1 MVASALD
8 NYLKN
13 LSDYDLIDSDREIAL
28 ANKIAKGDE
37 SAIQELTLANLRLV
51 VTIAKQFMNRGVALG
66 ELIAEGNHGLVK
78 AAQRFRPGHGAKFA
92 SYAAWWIKQNI
103 RRAIRDDKRIVR
115 VPVQSLLR
123 MQKIKN
129 ARLKIQ
135 QETGDASNDKAVA
148 KEVGISPRL
157 VRTTSLHVDTSSFS
171 INEQISQDGKATEK
185 GELIPDS
192 QAQTPGEV
200 MEFHDGYKTLME
212 IVRQELTERE
222 YKILSARFGLDDGE
236 AKTLAETSELVGL
249 TSERVRQL
257 QQEALRRLRCK
268 LAPHELEGLI
278 NNSAA

>member
-1 MVASALD
+1 MVANALD

-13 LSDYDLIDSDREIAL
+13 LSDYDLIDSDQEIAL
-28 ANKIAKGDE
+28 ANKIANGDE

-51 VTIAKQFMNRGVALG
+51 VTIAKQFMNRGVALA

-129 ARLKIQ
+129 ARLKIKQ
-135 QETGDASNDKAVA
+135 NTGKTDDHQVA
-148 KEVGISPRL
+148 KEVGISPKL
-157 VRTTSLHVDTSSFS
+157 VRSTSLHVDTSSFS
-171 INEQISQDGKATEK
+171 INEQINQDGKATEK
-185 GELIPDS
+185 GELLPDS
-192 QAQTPGEV
+192 HSPNPGEV

-212 IVRQELTERE
+212 IVRQELNERE
-222 YKILSARFGLDDGE
+222 YSILSARFGLEDGQ

-268 LAPHELEGLI
+268 LAPHELQGLI
-278 NNSAA
+278 NRPAA

>member
-1 MVASALD
+1 MVANSLD
-8 NYLKN
+8 NYLKH
-13 LSDYDLIDSDREIAL
+13 LGDYDLIDSDREIVL
-28 ANKIAKGDE
+28 ANKIAQGDE

-51 VTIAKQFMNRGVALG
+51 VTISKQYMRKGVALS

-103 RRAIRDDKRIVR
+103 RRAIRDSQRIVR

-135 QETGDASNDKAVA
+135 QKNGKASDDNAVA

-157 VRTTSLHVDTSSFS
+157 VRSTSLHVDTSSFS

-185 GELIPDS
+185 GELIPDT
-192 QAQTPGEV
+192 QAASPREV

-222 YKILSARFGLDDGE
+222 YKILSSRFGLDDGH
-236 AKTLAETSELVGL
+236 AKTLSETSALVNL

-257 QQEALRRLRCK
+257 QQEALRKLRCK
-268 LAPHELEGLI
+268 LAPHELQGLI
-278 NNSAA
+278 YRSAA